1 MCLSNMTALGAYKL
15 RITQHTHT
23 NTPPKPYTCNIT
35 YYREENMPGGLCQ
48 KIRSFAKTSKRDELL
63 ESVQMMFVF
72 SFFPS
77 PSLMCTCVI
86 S

>member
-15 RITQHTHT
+15 QITQHTHT
-23 NTPPKPYTCNIT
+23 NTPPKPYTYNIT
-35 YYREENMPGGLCQ
+35 YYSEENMPEGLCQ

-72 SFFPS
+72 RFSPS